1 MTISSST
8 VIFLYFQTQLNQH
21 FKPNSTTT
29 LYEASIQ
36 ATWKSTRDKH
46 KCLSMYEQSLTNDT
60 VCKCQVRWT
69 KYTARLK
76 PVYAFDVLF
85 FAEKITVS
93 AEALGSA

>member
-1 MTISSST
+1 
-8 VIFLYFQTQLNQH
+8 
-21 FKPNSTTT
+21 
-29 LYEASIQ
+29 
-36 ATWKSTRDKH
+36 
-46 KCLSMYEQSLTNDT
+46 
-60 VCKCQVRWT
+60 VRWT